1 MQLQRSLILP
11 VLAALAVSLPAQSP
25 FTIGNLVVVTVST
38 GNSASPVSLDEYTT
52 TGVLVQSIPL
62 PVAPSGNQLPFFIRG
77 NAASE
82 GYLNT
87 SVDGRYL
94 LLAGYDA
101 PLGTP
106 GAAIESSTAAT
117 YPRVIARVDLLG
129 NIDTSTGLLD
139 AYDGNAQTAGNFR
152 AVASVDG
159 TSFWTSGTGATTTA
173 GVRFVQ
179 NLGDNSS
186 LFLNASSPTNCRV
199 VGIYDSNLYTT
210 SASGVYLGVN
220 AVGQGLPT
228 TPGQTITLLQGFPT
242 AGGTS
247 ASSTYDF
254 FWADPNT
261 VYVADDNA
269 PASTVGGISKW
280 TFNGSIWTRAYRL
293 TVQPT
298 PTSNWGA
305 RGLTGFVR
313 DGVTTLWA
321 TMNTGSGSSTVL
333 CTVTD
338 TGPNSVVTPLLTS
351 PASTAFRGLRYLAKP
366 STVQRFPA
374 ACGGSADI
382 KIQGNAEL
390 GTDVRTTITTPS
402 GLPAIIYG
410 LSQTF
415 LPIHPTCNCFF
426 GTTLDVVLFGSST
439 TLSLPNQP
447 ALIGLRLFT
456 QGADLL
462 APGGCNTPLDV
473 TVTDYFAFTMQ

>member
-1 MQLQRSLILP
+1 MQLHRSLTLP
-11 VLAALAVSLPAQSP
+11 VLAALAVSLSAQSP
-25 FTIGNLVVVTVST
+25 FTIGNLVVVTVNS
-38 GNSASPVSLDEYTT
+38 GNTASPVSLDEYTT
-52 TGVLVQSIPL
+52 AGVFVQSLPL
-62 PVAPSGNQLPFFIRG
+62 PVAPNGNQLPILIRG
-77 NAASE
+77 NASSE

-101 PLGTP
+101 PPGTP
-106 GAAIESSTAAT
+106 GATIESSTSQT

-129 NIDTSTGLLD
+129 NIDTSTGLRD
-139 AYDGNAQTAGNFR
+139 AYDGNTQTAGNFR
-152 AVASVDG
+152 SVTSVDG
-159 TSFWTSGTGATTTA
+159 TSFWTAGSGVGATG

-179 NLGDNSS
+179 NLGDSSS
-186 LFLNASSPTNCRV
+186 LFLNAGSPTNCRV
-199 VGIYDSNLYTT
+199 IGIYDSNLYTT

-242 AGGTS
+242 GGGPS
-247 ASSTYDF
+247 ASSTYDY

-280 TFNGSIWTRAYRL
+280 TFNGSNWSRAYRL

-313 DGVTTLWA
+313 NGVTTLWA

-351 PASTAFRGLRYLAKP
+351 ASGTAFRGVRFLAKP

-374 ACGGSADI
+374 ACGGTADI

-410 LSQTF
+410 LSPTF
-415 LPIHPTCNCFF
+415 LPIHPTCACFF
-426 GTTLDVVLFGSST
+426 GTNLDVVLFGTTT

-473 TVTDYFAFTMQ
+473 TVTDYFAFTLQ

>member
-1 MQLQRSLILP
+1 MQFHRSIALP
-11 VLAALAVSLPAQSP
+11 VVAALAVSLSAQSP
-25 FTIGNLVVVTVST
+25 FTIGNLVVVTVNT
-38 GNSASPVSLDEYTT
+38 GNAASPVSLDEYTT
-52 TGVLVQSIPL
+52 AGVLVQSLPL
-62 PVAPSGNQLPFFIRG
+62 PVAPNGNQLPFVIRG
-77 NAASE
+77 NASSE
-82 GYLNT
+82 GYLNV

-101 PLGTP
+101 PPGTP
-106 GAAIESSTAAT
+106 GAAIESSTALT

-152 AVASVDG
+152 SVASVDG
-159 TSFWTSGTGATTTA
+159 SSFWTGGSGATTTA
-173 GVRFVQ
+173 GIRYVQ

-186 LFLNASSPTNCRV
+186 LFLNAGSPTNCRV
-199 VGIYDSNLYTT
+199 VGIYDSNLFTT

-228 TPGQTITLLQGFPT
+228 TPGQTISLLQGFPT
-242 AGGTS
+242 SGGTS

-254 FWADPNT
+254 FWADQNT

-280 TFNGSIWTRAYRL
+280 TFNGSSWTRAYRL

-351 PASTAFRGLRYLAKP
+351 TSGTAFRGLRFLAKP
-366 STVQRFPA
+366 TTVQRFQA

-382 KIQGNAEL
+382 KIQGNAEV
-390 GTDVRTTITTPS
+390 GTDVRVTITNPS
-402 GLPAIIYG
+402 GLPAVVYG
-410 LSQTF
+410 FTPTF

-426 GTTLDVVLFGSST
+426 GTTLDVVLFGASST
-439 TLSLPNQP
+439 LTLPNQP
-447 ALIGLRLFT
+447 ALVGLTLLS

-462 APGGCNTPLDV
+462 APGGCTTPLDV
-473 TVTDYFAFTMQ
+473 TVTDYFRFTVQ